1 MPYEMVTKVIPPIRT
16 SFKEVEERLGRPPS
30 RYEEAVLYF
39 QQKENFH
46 YRSAFAP
53 DREIFDPA
61 YTKLRMAD
69 YYAYYNFVDPKQYY
83 YFTYCQA
90 RTKAYE
96 ALENHIEYAQERGL
110 FDFAPEVK
118 EVIAS
123 YFPQMRHYEWGA
135 SLIMSNATRFAY
147 GTAIESRCCYEAF
160 DRFGNAQTIGK
171 LLLLWKE
178 QAPDLL
184 TESKRKWMEEAGVQ
198 PLRKMV
204 EELLVASV
212 EDWAEAAFGLAL
224 LDAVAYPLLFRDA
237 DGYYLARGATGISL
251 VNKHFFDWYREKIEW
266 AGTLFKSFAE
276 DGEQGEANREIMA
289 GWADKWQPSAS
300 EAFEGLSTVIKRG
313 GATPQCQRQGFLK
326 AVGL

>member
-1 MPYEMVTKVIPPIRT
+1 MPYEILTKVIPPVRT
-16 SFKEVEERLGRPPS
+16 SFKEIEERLGRPPS

-46 YRSAFAP
+46 YRPAYASKC
-53 DREIFDPA
+53 EIFDPS
-61 YTKLRMAD
+61 YTKLRMKD
-69 YYAYYNFVDPKQYY
+69 YYGYYNFVDPKQYY

-90 RTKAYE
+90 RAKAYE

-110 FDFAPEVK
+110 FDFTPEVQ
-118 EVIAS
+118 VFLAS

-184 TESKRKWMEEAGVQ
+184 TESKSKWMEDGTVQ
-198 PLRKMV
+198 PVRRMM
-204 EELLVASV
+204 EELLVGSV
-212 EDWAEAAFGLAL
+212 DDWAEGVFGLAL
-224 LDAVAYPLLFRDA
+224 LDAVIFPLLFRDA

-251 VNKHFFDWYREKIEW
+251 VNKHFFDWYREKIAW
-266 AGTLFKSFAE
+266 AEALFKTFTE
-276 DGEQGEANREIMA
+276 DEEQGQANRNIMV
-289 GWADKWQPSAS
+289 GWTDKWQPLATT
-300 EAFEGLSTVIKRG
+300 AFEALATVIKKG
-313 GATPQCQRQGFLK
+313 GATPQCQREEFLK
-326 AVGL
+326 AIGL